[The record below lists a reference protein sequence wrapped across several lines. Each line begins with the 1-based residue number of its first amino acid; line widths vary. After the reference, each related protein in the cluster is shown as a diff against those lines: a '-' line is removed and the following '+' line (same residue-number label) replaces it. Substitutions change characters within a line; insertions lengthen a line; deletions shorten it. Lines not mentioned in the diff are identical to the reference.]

1 MRSQRARH
9 SQVTKTR
16 LRLEPYLGDR
26 RREGPEEASAAMW
39 FESSKTGVSG
49 TCCAQVSDQC
59 PTVQGHQQVRASKLM
74 LQIHFGLFFS
84 FFFFFFWLC
93 WVFIAVLGLPLVVGE
108 GSTLCCDA
116 RASHG
121 GGFSCC
127 RAWALGHSGFS
138 SFSSQLSCSAACG
151 IFPDQGS
158 NLCLLHW
165 RVDS

>member
-1 MRSQRARH
+1 MCC
-9 SQVTKTR
+9 
-16 LRLEPYLGDR
+16 G
-26 RREGPEEASAAMW
+26 
-39 FESSKTGVSG
+39 SSKTGVSG
-49 TCCAQVSDQC
+49 PSCAQVSDQC
-59 PTVQGHQQVRASKLM
+59 LTVQGHQQVRAPKPM
-74 LQIHFGLFFS
+74 LQIHFGSFFS
-84 FFFFFFWLC
+84 FFFWLC

-116 RASHG
+116 RASHW

-138 SFSSQLSCSAACG
+138 SFRTQLSCSAACG
-151 IFPDQGS
+151 IFPHQGS